1 MLENVSLEAITV
13 HKSVWS
19 YLEDLNVVV
28 SMGMSYK
35 KMESLVKVQRTKYVS
50 MKQSAV
56 FFKNQI
62 LMNAHKTHQDVV
74 KVVGTPLE
82 ASFVHVMMG
91 IDCIMRI

>member
-35 KMESLVKVQRTKYVS
+35 KMESLVKVQRTKYLVS
-50 MKQSAV
+50 MK
-56 FFKNQI
+56 
-62 LMNAHKTHQDVV
+62 
-74 KVVGTPLE
+74 
-82 ASFVHVMMG
+82 
-91 IDCIMRI
+91 

>member
-35 KMESLVKVQRTKYVS
+35 KMESLVKVQRTKYLVS

-56 FFKNQI
+56 FFLKI
-62 LMNAHKTHQDVV
+62 
-74 KVVGTPLE
+74 
-82 ASFVHVMMG
+82 
-91 IDCIMRI
+91 RY